1 VALKKAFSIIIFIRF
16 NKRLKIKNIRSSF
29 SFHEHYTDPTL
40 SSEDEKEAYDI
51 LPLHPPEDL
60 PPLEE
65 IPLPAPDP
73 VKFPP
78 LEPLLMTLPEVRRPT
93 TPVTTTST
101 LPPTTTPTTVRAQ
114 RSALGG
120 STRWDTRHALPLRSP
135 VDAPPLRSPVDAP
148 PLGSPVD
155 APARIVHAIRGS
167 NPRWLNATYRRDTRI
182 VVREPPE
189 TRPYWPGRIKLPR
202 ASRNPSTHY
211 Q

>member
-16 NKRLKIKNIRSSF
+16 NKRLKIKNISSSF

-40 SSEDEKEAYDI
+40 SSEDEEEANDI

-60 PPLEE
+60 LPLEE
-65 IPLPAPDP
+65 IPLPAPDL
-73 VKFPP
+73 VKLPP

-101 LPPTTTPTTVRAQ
+101 LPPTTTPKTVRAQ

-120 STRWDTRHALPLRSP
+120 STRWDTRHA
-135 VDAPPLRSPVDAP
+135 PPLR
-148 PLGSPVD
+148 SPVD
-155 APARIVHAIRGS
+155 APARIVHAIRVS

>member
-1 VALKKAFSIIIFIRF
+1 MNITLTQRYQRTR
-16 NKRLKIKNIRSSF
+16 KRPTSSCRC
-29 SFHEHYTDPTL
+29 TRPRT
-40 SSEDEKEAYDI
+40 I
-51 LPLHPPEDL
+51 LLV
-60 PPLEE
+60 E
-65 IPLPAPDP
+65 IPLPAPDL
-73 VKFPP
+73 VKLPP

-101 LPPTTTPTTVRAQ
+101 LPLTTTPTTVRAE

-120 STRWDTRHALPLRSP
+120 STRWYTRHAPL
-135 VDAPPLRSPVDAP
+135 LRSPVDAP

-167 NPRWLNATYRRDTRI
+167 NPRWLNVIYRRDTRI